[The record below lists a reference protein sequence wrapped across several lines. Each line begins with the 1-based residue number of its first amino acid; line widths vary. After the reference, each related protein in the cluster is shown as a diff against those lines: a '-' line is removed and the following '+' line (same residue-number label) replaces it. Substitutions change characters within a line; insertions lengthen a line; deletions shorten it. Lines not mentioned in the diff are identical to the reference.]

1 MPFIKGIGAPEL
13 IIILVVVL
21 VLFGP
26 KQLPKLGKMFGKT
39 MKEVRTGMDSFSEE
53 MNTEK
58 DKAEETAP
66 AAEPAPKPE
75 ETAPKDS
82 TEG

>member
-1 MPFIKGIGAPEL
+1 MPFLKGIGAPEL
-13 IIILVVVL
+13 IIILIVVL

-53 MNTEK
+53 MNNEK
-58 DKAEETAP
+58 DAADGTTPEAAP
-66 AAEPAPKPE
+66 KVEEPAP
-75 ETAPKDS
+75 APADS
-82 TEG
+82 TKE